1 MKKFLIILV
10 LISSSAFSGN
20 IDVEYDCDY
29 SQGLYLYLNGDFG
42 QKKMTA
48 KIAAK
53 WNGYEMKDVTKRI
66 VRFFR
71 DKMVLNWNEESYKN
85 LIVESPETS
94 TVYNGM
100 IGRLTWTNHV
110 DGLDD
115 IKAICSVNFL

>member
-1 MKKFLIILV
+1 MKRFLIV
-10 LISSSAFSGN
+10 LFFISSTAFSGT

-29 SQGLYLYLNGDFG
+29 SQGIYLYLNGDFG

-48 KIAAK
+48 KIAMK
-53 WNGYEMKDVTKRI
+53 QNGYEMIDVTKLI

-71 DKMVLNWNEESYKN
+71 DKMVLNWNDESYKN

-94 TVYNGM
+94 TVFNGM
-100 IGRLTWTNHV
+100 IGRVTWTNHV
-110 DGLDD
+110 NGLDD